1 MCGCEEDD
9 KRKAEAAKKEK
20 EKEKEAGAAN
30 AQDSRSGRTHLDFET
45 MGLTRGG

>member
-9 KRKAEAAKKEK
+9 KRKAEAAKKNK
-20 EKEKEAGAAN
+20 DRDNIGKAD
-30 AQDSRSGRTHLDFET
+30 DSSQSSRTPLEFEH

>member
-9 KRKAEAAKKEK
+9 KRKAEAAKNKNRDKSGRASES
-20 EKEKEAGAAN
+20 
-30 AQDSRSGRTHLDFET
+30 SRSNGTPLEFEN

>member
-9 KRKAEAAKKEK
+9 KRKAEAAKNREK
-20 EKEKEAGAAN
+20 ETDGDRA
-30 AQDSRSGRTHLDFET
+30 DDSSRSSRTPLEFEN

>member
-9 KRKAEAAKKEK
+9 KRKAEAAKNKK
-20 EKEKEAGAAN
+20 DRDNSGKA
-30 AQDSRSGRTHLDFET
+30 DDSSRSGRTPLEFES